1 VALQKEP
8 CTTFEKPE
16 NGASNKCKEDT
27 MKVLISDT
35 LSEVGVKTFHKT
47 PDIEVDVKT
56 DLAPAKL
63 KEIIG
68 DYHALVIR
76 SATKVTAEII
86 EAASNLKVIGR
97 AGIGLDN
104 VNIPAASKKGI
115 VVMNT
120 PEGNTI
126 TAAEHTMAMIMALSR
141 NIPQASASLKEGKWE
156 KKRFQGKEI
165 FNKTL
170 GVIGIGRIGRLVAEK
185 AKAMN
190 MKIIV
195 YDPYIKPDLI
205 ERMDME
211 PVSFDELLQRSD
223 YITIH
228 TPATDETINM
238 INKDTIAKMKKE
250 AMLIN
255 CARGGIVNEDDLCEA
270 LTSGHLSG
278 AALDV
283 FNKEPPGKTKLIC
296 LPNLICTP
304 HLGASTK
311 EAQDKV
317 AKDVAE
323 QIIAYLFYG
332 SVKNAVNVPSISP
345 ELISTL
351 RPYAT
356 LAEKMGALQSQI
368 TDNAILEAQINYSGK
383 VTDYDVTPLTAA
395 MLKGLLTPLLK
406 DQVNFVNAPVI
417 AAERGI
423 KVVESKTK
431 APKDF
436 SSLIKLTIKTQK
448 SKNIISGTIFGNNLL
463 RILRINN
470 FHLEAIPEGHNLLI
484 NNLDKPGVIGK
495 ITSTLGR
502 YKVNISRMQVG
513 EERVNKQ
520 NVIFLATNISVND
533 EILKKLRGMEDLL
546 LVRRI
551 EL

>member
-1 VALQKEP
+1 
-8 CTTFEKPE
+8 
-16 NGASNKCKEDT
+16 
-27 MKVLISDT
+27 MKVLISDP
-35 LSEVGVKTFHKT
+35 LSEVGVKTFQET
-47 PDIEVDVKT
+47 PDIEVDVNT
-56 DLAPAKL
+56 DLPPEKL

-86 EAASNLKVIGR
+86 EAARNLKIIGR

-104 VNIPAASKKGI
+104 VDIPAASKKGI

-126 TAAEHTMAMIMALSR
+126 TAAEHTIAMIMALSR

-156 KKRFQGKEI
+156 KKKFQGREI

-170 GVIGIGRIGRLVAEK
+170 GVIGVGRIGRLVSDRAR
-185 AKAMN
+185 AME
-190 MKIIV
+190 MKVIA
-195 YDPYIKPDLI
+195 YDPYIKPDII
-205 ERMDME
+205 ERMDIE

-228 TPATDETINM
+228 TPSTEETINM
-238 INKDTIAKMKKE
+238 INNEAIAKMKNG
-250 AMLIN
+250 AMIIN
-255 CARGGIVNEDDLCEA
+255 CARGGIVNEDALLEA
-270 LTSGHLSG
+270 LKSGHLSG

-283 FNKEPPGKTKLIC
+283 FSKEPPGKTELMS
-296 LPNLICTP
+296 LPNFIATP

-323 QIIAYLFYG
+323 QIIGYLLYG

-345 ELISTL
+345 ELLSTL

-356 LAEKMGALQSQI
+356 LAEKMGSIQSQLA
-368 TDNAILEAQINYSGK
+368 DNAILEVQINYSGK
-383 VTDYDVTPLTAA
+383 VTNYDVTPLTAA

-417 AAERGI
+417 AAERGM

-431 APKDF
+431 APEDF
-436 SSLIKLTIKTQK
+436 SSLIEITVITQK

-470 FHLEAIPEGHNLLI
+470 FYLEATPEGHNLLI

-502 YKVNISRMQVG
+502 YEVNISRMQVG
-513 EERVNKQ
+513 EEKAKKQ
-520 NVIFLATNISVND
+520 NVIFLATNVSVND
-533 EILKKLRGMEDLL
+533 KILEELRGLKDIFS
-546 LVRRI
+546 VKKI